1 MKISV
6 KKLVLFCS
14 ALFAIVAFFLMFADP
29 VGVDTKFAGIQMSTF
44 EYVYFG
50 KESVAVSMD
59 IKGVWT
65 SVVGFALILLSGI
78 ALMVLTF
85 VKAKNAKLIY
95 FVAFLA
101 LAVGA
106 ILVLLTKTL
115 WLAFN
120 DASRYAENYVLGA
133 GPIIAGIL
141 AILSAMGIVVSGLM
155 KK

>member
-44 EYVYFG
+44 DYVYFG
-50 KESVAVSMD
+50 KESAAISTG
-59 IKGVWT
+59 IKGAWT

-85 VKAKNAKLIY
+85 VKAKHVKLIY

-101 LAVGA
+101 LIVGA

-115 WLAFN
+115 WLALN
-120 DASRYAENYVLGA
+120 NASDYAEMYVLGA
-133 GPIIAGIL
+133 GPIIAGVL
-141 AILSAMGIVVSGLM
+141 AILSAMGIVVSGLI